1 MGPTDWYTGR
11 DGELIA
17 ASGIRMLPRDLAR
30 IGQLMLRGGVWDG
43 HLVVPAE
50 WIKRCTTPVVPINE
64 IGDYGY
70 QWYVGRRQPFWAAVG
85 NGGQRLFVSPKLDL
99 VVVTTF
105 GNYDTPDQSAPP
117 NYTLLDIVVPAMR

>member
-1 MGPTDWYTGR
+1 MPESRVQITGVT
-11 DGELIA
+11 LWPQQVSA
-17 ASGIRMLPRDLAR
+17 AGRA
-30 IGQLMLRGGVWDG
+30 
-43 HLVVPAE
+43 VVPAE

-70 QWYVGRRQPFWAAVG
+70 QWYIGRRQPFWAAVG

-117 NYTLLDIVVPAMR
+117 NYALLEVVLPSMR